1 MAPSDAQQSAR
12 TTGTD
17 DAYADLMFLGTGVS
31 TALPALSCILKSKGC
46 PVCERGFLDPLDPN
60 CRSNVSVIVRYRG
73 REGDPDPGI
82 TILIDAGKT
91 LRTAALRWFRKFGV
105 KGIDALLLTH
115 GHADAVGGIDDL
127 RDLQVVVPRIDGKGH
142 VVSFAIENALPIYLN
157 QDTFDTCKGAYPYL
171 VPELRRRDDV
181 PRRVASLHWRVIDN
195 ATPFAVR
202 GKGQAVQVTPIPV
215 LHGGQ
220 YVCLGFAF
228 GQGRCARRRV
238 HPLFPSLDWH

>member
-1 MAPSDAQQSAR
+1 MPKSSTESDWPNFPVERTEREEPSCPYAR
-12 TTGTD
+12 TLTPAPT
-17 DAYADLMFLGTGVS
+17 YA
-31 TALPALSCILKSKGC
+31 
-46 PVCERGFLDPLDPN
+46 R
-60 CRSNVSVIVRYRG
+60 
-73 REGDPDPGI
+73 PGE
-82 TILIDAGKT
+82 
-91 LRTAALRWFRKFGV
+91 
-105 KGIDALLLTH
+105 
-115 GHADAVGGIDDL
+115 
-127 RDLQVVVPRIDGKGH
+127 
-142 VVSFAIENALPIYLN
+142 AIENALPIYLN

-238 HPLFPSLDWH
+238 QPLFPSQDWH